1 MNISQLLR
9 FYHITDYSLKTIM
22 KEPKVSVGIVNAQK
36 IQFRLNDMYSVGGS
50 NIYGEQEAEYK
61 DGNIVW
67 QGNTYEQL
75 VFCPETA
82 DGSFSLHD
90 VTIGINFHW
99 ERKETQTF
107 RGTLKLIVTEDKL
120 CAINILPVE
129 EYLASVIS
137 SEMNASAPLEF
148 LKAHAVISRS
158 WLIAQIRK
166 RTMDKEDK
174 KDRQT
179 PNSDSD
185 ELIVRWYDQ
194 ESHSLFDV
202 CADDHCQRYQGI
214 TRISPDSAVPAVE
227 STRGEV
233 LTHEGKICDAR
244 FSKCCGGITEEYE
257 TCWEDSHK
265 PYLIAQR
272 DTESQEATLPTD
284 SEARTEQW
292 IRESPD
298 AFCNTTDREILGQI
312 LNNYDQETENFYRW
326 TTEYSQ
332 EEISQLICRKLGTD
346 LGRILDMQ
354 PIKRGK
360 SGRISLLR
368 IIGEKHSVT
377 IGKELE
383 IRRVLSEKHLLSS
396 AFIIES
402 EYTSPADKVPARFR
416 LRGAGW
422 GHGVG
427 LCQIGA
433 AVMGNRGYKYDEIL
447 MHYYHGSRI
456 ERIY

>member
-9 FYHITDYSLKTIM
+9 FYHITDHIVSKLIM

-36 IQFRLNDMYSVGGS
+36 IQFRLNAMYSVGEDQ
-50 NIYGEQEAEYK
+50 IYGEQEAEYK
-61 DGNIVW
+61 DGHIVW

-82 DGSFSLHD
+82 DGSFSLSD

-107 RGTLKLIVTEDKL
+107 RGTLKLIVAEDEL

-129 EYLASVIS
+129 EYLKSVIS
-137 SEMNASAPLEF
+137 SEMNASAPPEF

-158 WLIAQIRK
+158 WLIAQIR
-166 RTMDKEDK
+166 RRMTDKEDK
-174 KDRQT
+174 KECRT
-179 PNSDSD
+179 PDSD

-202 CADDHCQRYQGI
+202 CADNHCQRYQGI
-214 TRISPDSAVPAVE
+214 TRISSDSAVPAVE
-227 STRGEV
+227 STRGEA
-233 LTHEGKICDAR
+233 LTYEGEICDAR

-265 PYLIAQR
+265 PYLIAQS
-272 DTESQEATLPTD
+272 DSEHQEAALPTD
-284 SEARTEQW
+284 SEEQTEQW
-292 IRESPD
+292 IKESPD
-298 AFCNTTDREILGQI
+298 AFCNTTDREILRQI
-312 LNNYDQETENFYRW
+312 LNNYDQETEDFYRW
-326 TTEYSQ
+326 TVEYSQ
-332 EEISQLICRKLGTD
+332 EEISQLICRKLGID
-346 LGRILDMQ
+346 LGQILDMQ

-368 IIGEKHSVT
+368 IIGEKRSVT
-377 IGKELE
+377 VGKELE

-396 AFIIES
+396 AFVIER
-402 EYTSPADKVPARFR
+402 EYCSPADKAPAKFR

-422 GHGVG
+422 GRGVG